1 MSKKIMFIIILA
13 AAVALPVAT
22 HFAIAAHD
30 EHKSALRNRTK
41 LQKRQAELNM
51 YSDRLSKYRKFA
63 DRAQN
68 FVRKVELTGVG
79 ESGWN
84 RHRVQ
89 IKQRAVS
96 YSDLDKFIAE
106 TNNGPNSYFIPEKLE
121 LKTDGHP
128 VDGVLLSL
136 EGEYLVNAK

>member
-30 EHKSALRNRTK
+30 EHKSAVRNRAK
-41 LQKRQAELNM
+41 LQKRQAELKR
-51 YSDRLSKYRKFA
+51 YSDQLSRYGEFA
-63 DRAQN
+63 DQAQH
-68 FVRKVELTGVG
+68 FMRRVELTGVG

-89 IKQRAVS
+89 IKQRAVLF
-96 YSDLDKFIAE
+96 SDLGKFIAE

-121 LKTDGHP
+121 LKSEGHP